1 MRRLF
6 FVGIA
11 IVALASSLA
20 AHINVLRGRLVDLVR
35 QSDVIIIGVVTLPAS
50 LSPDRK
56 SLGINVVETLR
67 GELDQKALTAQ
78 TSARLINSERQ
89 VIFLKREGSGFRCV
103 QPSGTRFPAT
113 PADDAVYRGAI
124 DGIAAA
130 LRLPEDQQV
139 HPLRAALIPALSSK
153 SLPLRYHAAL
163 ELSSL
168 QHEGHELTAEERT
181 AIEKVRSAPD
191 FDPSLR
197 DMVEGLLRQQVP
209 GQH

>member
-1 MRRLF
+1 VHFAPLRGSQI
-6 FVGIA
+6 FVVLA
-11 IVALASSLA
+11 IVAAASSSA
-20 AHINVLRGRLVDLVR
+20 AHINVLRGRLVDLVQ
-35 QSDVIIIGVVTLPAS
+35 QSDIIIVGVITLPAS

-56 SLGINVVETLR
+56 SLGIDVVATLL
-67 GELDQKALTAQ
+67 GELDQKALTAK
-78 TSARLINSERQ
+78 TSTRLIAGERQ

-103 QPSGTRFPAT
+103 QPAGTRYPAAA
-113 PADDAVYRGAI
+113 ADDAAYRAAV

-130 LRLPEDQQV
+130 LRLPDDQQV

-163 ELSSL
+163 ELASL
-168 QHEGHELTAEERT
+168 NHEGHELTVEERA

-197 DMVEGLLRQQVP
+197 EVVEGLLRQ
-209 GQH
+209 